1 MYYIIFVIIFY
12 LLYYWYTYYKNRK
25 EESIHINFL
34 SKDDLLTILIKDE
47 DKYYEKFYKKDFDVR
62 NSNNIEEYKKLI
74 KESVIDITEEEKNK
88 LIQMIN
94 EVENKILNVK
104 LKWFDPI
111 KFNKIKW
118 NIGFVYG
125 KKYEYG
131 LSHTRNN
138 VIILSKETLIEKD
151 RQDLLRTLVHEK
163 VHIYQKIY
171 KQDVNEYLQMNNFKK
186 IRKRNEN
193 DMIRTNPDTD
203 EWIYSD
209 KKNNEYTAIYE
220 KNSENIRDVVYSPC
234 YEQICEHP
242 IAPLSFLIAENLRTE
257 KYFNSLSICSL
268 RSIRSSKLI

>member
-25 EESIHINFL
+25 EDYKEESKHINFL

-94 EVENKILNVK
+94 EIENKILNVK

-220 KNSENIRDVVYSPC
+220 KNSENLRDVVYSPC

-242 IAPLSFLIAENLRTE
+242 FERMAIEI
-257 KYFNSLSICSL
+257 
-268 RSIRSSKLI
+268 SKMI

>member
-1 MYYIIFVIIFY
+1 MYHLICFIIFY

-25 EESIHINFL
+25 EEYKEENKHINFL
-34 SKDDLLTILIKDE
+34 SKNDLLTILIKDE

-62 NSNNIEEYKKLI
+62 NSKNIEEYKKLI

-88 LIQMIN
+88 IIQMIN
-94 EVENKILNVK
+94 EIENKILNVK

-138 VIILSKETLIEKD
+138 VIIISKETLTKD

-163 VHIYQKIY
+163 IHIYQKIY
-171 KQDVNEYLQMNNFKK
+171 KQDVTNYLQMNNFKK

-193 DMIRTNPDTD
+193 DMIRINPDID

-209 KKNNEYTAIYE
+209 EKNNEYKAIYKE
-220 KNSENIRDVVYSPC
+220 DSKKLRNIIYSPC
-234 YEQICEHP
+234 NSQICEHP
-242 IAPLSFLIAENLRTE
+242 FE
-257 KYFNSLSICSL
+257 KMAIE
-268 RSIRSSKLI
+268 ISKMI